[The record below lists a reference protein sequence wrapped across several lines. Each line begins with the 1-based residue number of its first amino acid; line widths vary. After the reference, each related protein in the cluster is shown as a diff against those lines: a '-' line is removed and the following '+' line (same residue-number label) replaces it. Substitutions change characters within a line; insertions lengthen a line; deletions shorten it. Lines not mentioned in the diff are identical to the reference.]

1 MDTTVGLEELAIP
14 LGLGLVFLVR
24 EGRRVAITGGPNARG
39 VSPGASTA
47 IIQRRRPKVHRQ
59 GFSTAMMRRPN
70 NGRERFHCKQ
80 LLPVSEIVKKQA
92 MVVRYFPTVG
102 LSYQSQ
108 NSQILE
114 ENILA
119 GMAQMSISPTF

>member
-1 MDTTVGLEELAIP
+1 MDTTVGLKELVTP
-14 LGLGLVFLVR
+14 PGLGLVFLVR

-59 GFSTAMMRRPN
+59 GFITVMMRRPN
-70 NGRERFHCKQ
+70 NGRERFHCRQ
-80 LLPVSEIVKKQA
+80 LLPVSRIVKKQA
-92 MVVRYFPTVG
+92 MIVRCFPIVG

-114 ENILA
+114 ENILT
-119 GMAQMSISPTF
+119 GMA